1 MSKFD
6 LLSQFLPQLHD
17 LKLLQFLIRS
27 CVRTH
32 MDTHSQST
40 HKHPLSLSLSLSLF
54 PSLSCAVLQ
63 KHTLAHITKT
73 SVISLFHYPSLSLSL
88 TLTLCLP
95 RTLKI
100 LLQTFPH
107 FCFSDVIAR
116 ISFQVPLSRP
126 HWQQLD
132 LVTHVILGGSGGG
145 AGGRAT
151 VFCSG
156 FKA

>member
-1 MSKFD
+1 MFKFD

-17 LKLLQFLIRS
+17 LKLLQFLI
-27 CVRTH
+27 CAHATH
-32 MDTHSQST
+32 TKGT
-40 HKHPLSLSLSLSLF
+40 HPLSLS
-54 PSLSCAVLQ
+54 CAHLR
-63 KHTLAHITKT
+63 KNTLAHITKT

-95 RTLKI
+95 RTPKI
-100 LLQTFPH
+100 LLQTFPQ

-126 HWQQLD
+126 HWQKLD